1 MVMLLIIKGI
11 ANALTHTTYA
21 RFSQGKMMMTTHPTG
36 IYVGCFV
43 KVIRRRLRLELRG
56 RVINYSPFVLQHP

>member
-1 MVMLLIIKGI
+1 
-11 ANALTHTTYA
+11 
-21 RFSQGKMMMTTHPTG
+21 MTTHPTG

-43 KVIRRRLRLELRG
+43 KVIRRRLRG